1 MSSADPSR
9 VTASESGEDA
19 SFLSPF
25 RHPAFAVLWSAT
37 LVSNVGTWMQS
48 AAAGWFMTNLDAR
61 PFIVS
66 LVQVAASLPM
76 FVFAIPAGALGDIFD
91 RRKIIIVVQCLLTV
105 LIVGFVVLIQLSFV
119 TAQLLLAFMF
129 LAASAAAV
137 VMPVWQSIV
146 PQLVPKTLL
155 QPAVALNSVGVNVS
169 RAVGPSLAGIIIA
182 AWGMAA
188 AFWLNALS
196 NIAVIAALV
205 WWKPQE
211 ANTRSNAPAER
222 LFLAIGA
229 GLRYARHNPHL
240 RATQIW
246 ALGFFV
252 FASAYWA
259 LLPLVARDQV
269 SGGPALYGFLLGAI
283 GVGAVSGAGALPFL
297 QQLLGADRTVS
308 AGAMG
313 TSIALLLF
321 AVARRPATAGA
332 ASLVAGFSWIMVLS
346 TLNVSAQ
353 VALPS
358 WVRSRGLSIYNT
370 VMFGSMTLGSAIWGK
385 IASSVGLQTAHL
397 IAALGLIAAVPLL
410 QRWKLQTG
418 AVLDLTPSEHW
429 PTPAAT
435 NLAIDRGPV
444 LVTVEYQIARDD
456 RENFLSAIR
465 HLAGER
471 RRDGA
476 FEWRIFEDVSN
487 GGRFVEI
494 FMLMSWAEH
503 LRQHERVTNADQKMQ
518 ELVNRFQVQ
527 GLPKVTHLVATD

>member
-1 MSSADPSR
+1 MNSAGPDR
-9 VTASESGEDA
+9 VTTPQSGEA

-37 LVSNVGTWMQS
+37 LVSNIGTWMQS

-76 FVFAIPAGALGDIFD
+76 FIFAIPAGALGDLFD
-91 RRKIIIVVQCLLTV
+91 RRKIIIVVQSVLTV
-105 LIVGFVVLIQLSFV
+105 LIIGFVVLIQLNFV
-119 TAQLLLAFMF
+119 TTEVLLAFMF

-155 QPAVALNSVGVNVS
+155 HPAVALNSVGVNVS

-182 AWGMAA
+182 GWGMAA
-188 AFWLNALS
+188 AFWLNAIS

-205 WWKPQE
+205 WWRPQE
-211 ANTRSNAPAER
+211 TNSRSNAPAER
-222 LFLAIGA
+222 IFLAIGA
-229 GLRYARHNPHL
+229 GLRYSRHNPHL
-240 RATQIW
+240 RATQIQ
-246 ALGFFV
+246 AVGFFV

-269 SGGPALYGFLLGAI
+269 SGGPALYGLLLGAI
-283 GVGAVSGAGALPFL
+283 GVGALSGAVALPFL
-297 QQLLGADRTVS
+297 QKQLGPDRTVS

-313 TSIALLLF
+313 TSIALVLF
-321 AVARRPATAGA
+321 AVARHPATAGA
-332 ASLVAGFSWIMVLS
+332 ACLVAGFSWIIVLS

-353 VALPS
+353 VALPN

-385 IASSVGLQTAHL
+385 IASSASLQTAHL
-397 IAALGLIAAVPLL
+397 FAALGVIAAVPLL
-410 QRWKLQTG
+410 RGWKLQTG
-418 AVLDLTPSEHW
+418 AALDLTPSEHW
-429 PTPAAT
+429 PAPVA
-435 NLAIDRGPV
+435 NLAVDRGPV
-444 LVTVEYQIARDD
+444 LVSVEYQIAPGE
-456 RENFLSAIR
+456 REGFLSAVR

-476 FEWRIFEDVSN
+476 FDWQIFEDS
-487 GGRFVEI
+487 GKDGRFVEI

-503 LRQHERVTNADQKMQ
+503 LRQHDRVTNADRKMQ

-527 GLPKVTHLVATD
+527 GSPNVTHLIGAD